1 MQFPFIEIIFN
12 LHPPIREVCA
22 IKLFYSRRLSCF
34 LCHCSH
40 SNLTLSSDTSCRELT
55 RNSQPVRN
63 KKKKK
68 NRGNTHQ
75 RKQSHA
81 QDNIYVVQQFAYV
94 HGVAVISL
102 LLGKYTKCSS
112 TVFPLSQKQQQQT
125 LITKVTFSTSCA
137 QASAPWTKSQKI
149 PH

>member
-1 MQFPFIEIIFN
+1 MQFPPIEIIFN
-12 LHPPIREVCA
+12 LHPPIRKVCA
-22 IKLFYSRRLSCF
+22 IKLFYSKRLSCF
-34 LCHCSH
+34 LYHCSH

-102 LLGKYTKCSS
+102 LLGKKKYKMRLQFFLCLKNMKT
-112 TVFPLSQKQQQQT
+112 T
-125 LITKVTFSTSCA
+125 LTIK
-137 QASAPWTKSQKI
+137 P
-149 PH
+149 

>member
-1 MQFPFIEIIFN
+1 MQFPPIEIIFN
-12 LHPPIREVCA
+12 LHPPIRKVCA
-22 IKLFYSRRLSCF
+22 IKLFYSKRLSCF
-34 LCHCSH
+34 LYHCSH

-63 KKKKK
+63 KKKK

-102 LLGKYTKCSS
+102 LLRKKKYKMRLQFFLCLKNMT
-112 TVFPLSQKQQQQT
+112 TT
-125 LITKVTFSTSCA
+125 LTIKL
-137 QASAPWTKSQKI
+137 
-149 PH
+149 